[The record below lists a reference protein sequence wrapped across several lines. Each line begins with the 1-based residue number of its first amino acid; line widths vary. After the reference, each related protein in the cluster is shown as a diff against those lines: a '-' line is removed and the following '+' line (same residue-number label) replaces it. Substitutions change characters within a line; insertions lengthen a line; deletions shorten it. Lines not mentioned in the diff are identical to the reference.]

1 MRFSHVS
8 KNPIPEGNGFQ
19 GSSIRKE
26 LFDFIAKKY
35 PDFTVDSFLDLADL
49 NHARKA
55 FLHELIREAKLNA
68 ELISEKPPTT
78 EGAPDPEWG
87 ESEEDLTIGQK
98 VADKVASFGGS
109 WAFILSFFLFILV
122 WIVSNFWLLTNQG
135 FDPYPFILLNLLLS
149 CLAAIQAPV
158 IMMSQNRKEQKDRL
172 RSEYDYKINLKAEL
186 EIQGIHQKLDVLM
199 QQNLANTSLIQEINM
214 DLVEGL
220 TEELNQWKQSANGR

>member
-8 KNPIPEGNGFQ
+8 KNPIPEGKGFQ

-49 NHARKA
+49 NHVRKA
-55 FLHELIREAKLNA
+55 FLHDLIREAKLNA
-68 ELISEKPPTT
+68 ELISEKPQTT
-78 EGAPDPEWG
+78 KGAAELEWV
-87 ESEEDLTIGQK
+87 ESEGDLTIGQK
-98 VADKVASFGGS
+98 VADKIASFGGS

-220 TEELNQWKQSANGR
+220 TEELNQLKQSANGN